1 MRKIRGL
8 AESCNKTVAKVGKQM
23 LTLFT
28 KLQEAIYEARAQGVS
43 SIAESQAETIDCF
56 TKLCIEHRDS
66 SHDKLKAFSREF
78 LNDREI
84 ILRQTQDVLLP
95 LTNNEAE
102 RSLRHLVIARR
113 ISYGTRTAEGTK
125 AFTILASIIET
136 CRLRCASSWD
146 FLTQVI
152 AATRKGL
159 APPSLP
165 PSSALAEASG

>member
-1 MRKIRGL
+1 MY
-8 AESCNKTVAKVGKQM
+8 EQY
-23 LTLFT
+23 
-28 KLQEAIYEARAQGVS
+28 IYEARAQGVS

-146 FLTQVI
+146 FLTEVI

-165 PSSALAEASG
+165 PPFVLAAAAG